1 MATISSNGTTK
12 EKQRLDL
19 ESRSSAKDNH
29 RKSKKKNELFE
40 KRLLNLISNPH
51 QDMLTQIDSITNHI
65 SL

>member
-19 ESRSSAKDNH
+19 DGRSSAKDSY
-29 RKSKKKNELFE
+29 RKNEHFE

-51 QDMLTQIDSITNHI
+51 QDMLTQIDSIKNNI